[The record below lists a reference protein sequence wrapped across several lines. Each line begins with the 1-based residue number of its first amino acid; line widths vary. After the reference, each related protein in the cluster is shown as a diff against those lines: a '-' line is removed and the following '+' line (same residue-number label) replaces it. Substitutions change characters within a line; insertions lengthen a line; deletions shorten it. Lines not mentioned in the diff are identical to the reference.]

1 VYHDFFGLKQ
11 PPFRITPDTEFF
23 FEGANRGAVLE
34 ALTYAILHG
43 EGIVKVTGEV
53 GSGKTMLCRV
63 LQARLAERVDIV
75 YLANPSVSPEEILH
89 AIAFELQLPV
99 PRDAKRLEVM
109 HALQDYLL
117 RRHAEG
123 RQVVVF
129 VEESQGMPL
138 ATLEEIRL
146 LSNLETDRDKLL
158 QLVLFGQPELDE
170 NLRRNSIRQLR
181 ERITHS
187 FYLSPLA
194 ESDIRAYLTF
204 RLHAAGYRGPELFL
218 PKVVSFMAR
227 ASGGL
232 TRRVNLIADKALL
245 AAYAANTHTVTLEH
259 VKVAVRD
266 SEFSQG
272 EAAPAPQDRPRKLA
286 LLGLAIAAV
295 AAAAVIA
302 WLLLHRDNPP
312 EGAASAPVPGAP
324 PANPAPATADAPPA
338 AAPSPPTAPAPSPP
352 TAAAPSPPT
361 APATS
366 EAAATPATP
375 GNGLRLDA
383 ELAPGANPGSA
394 DAPAPAA
401 KSERRELPADFLE
414 RRLLAT
420 EAWLARQPEQAMTVQ
435 VLGSNDSQLLRT
447 HLRLIA
453 KYIDTE
459 RIFVFCTRTGIGPT
473 LTVLVG
479 SYATRN
485 GALAAL
491 DGLPEELKLNRPY
504 LRTVRGVRA
513 EIEATAAAATSG

>member
-1 VYHDFFGLKQ
+1 MYHDFFGLKQ

-99 PRDAKRLEVM
+99 QRDAKRLEVM

-170 NLRRNSIRQLR
+170 NLRQTSIRQLR

-204 RLHAAGYRGPELFL
+204 RLHAAGYRGPELFS
-218 PKVVSFMAR
+218 PKVVSFIAR

-245 AAYAANTHTVTLEH
+245 AAYASNTHTVTLEH

-272 EAAPAPQDRPRKLA
+272 QAAPAPQDRPRKLA

-312 EGAASAPVPGAP
+312 AGTASAPVPGAP

-338 AAPSPPTAPAPSPP
+338 AAPPPPPAPAPSNAAAGPATPGDGLRLEGELAAGAQPGRATAPAP
-352 TAAAPSPPT
+352 TT
-361 APATS
+361 V
-366 EAAATPATP
+366 
-375 GNGLRLDA
+375 A
-383 ELAPGANPGSA
+383 EP
-394 DAPAPAA
+394 
-401 KSERRELPADFLE
+401 ERRDLPADFLE

-420 EAWLARQPEQAMTVQ
+420 EAWLARQPEQTMTVQ
-435 VLGSNDSQLLRT
+435 VLGSNDSQLLRA

-459 RIFVFCTRTGIGPT
+459 RIFVYRTRTGIGPT

-485 GALAAL
+485 EALAAL